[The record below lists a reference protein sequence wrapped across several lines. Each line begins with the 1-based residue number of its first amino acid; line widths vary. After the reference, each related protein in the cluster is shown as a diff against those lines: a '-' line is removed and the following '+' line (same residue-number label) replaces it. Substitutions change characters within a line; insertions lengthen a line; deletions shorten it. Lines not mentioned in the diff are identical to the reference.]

1 MINLLITGF
10 VIGLSSS
17 FHCIGMCG
25 PLALIAPIERKNKYT
40 EIRDTL
46 TYNFGRLI
54 SYSFLGFIVGVLGL
68 SFTLLLSG
76 QYISIIFG
84 TLMLLFAIQVYYPFF
99 TFQSKITD
107 QLTIQIGRIFSK
119 LKSYNLAY
127 PAVLFGII
135 NGFLPCAMV
144 YFGLLNAMSSHNN
157 LISIYAMIAF
167 GIGTMPAMLALGFI
181 KQKKI
186 ISKLYFKKAV
196 PFLLIIAALLTI
208 LRGLGLGIPLISP
221 SITDSN
227 SSHQNPKMECCKA
240 PK

>member
-1 MINLLITGF
+1 MINLLVTGF
-10 VIGLSSS
+10 IIGLSSS

-46 TYNFGRLI
+46 SYNFGRLI
-54 SYSFLGFIVGVLGL
+54 SYSFLGLIVGLLGL

-84 TLMLLFAIQVYYPFF
+84 TLMLLFAIQVYFPFF

-144 YFGLLNAMSSHNN
+144 YFGLLNAMSSHNS
-157 LISIYAMIAF
+157 IVSIYAMIAF
-167 GIGTMPAMLALGFI
+167 GLGTLPAMLTLGFI
-181 KQKKI
+181 KQKKLL
-186 ISKLYFKKAV
+186 SKHNFKKAV
-196 PFLLIIAALLTI
+196 PILLIIAALLTI
-208 LRGLGLGIPLISP
+208 FRGLGLGIPLISP
-221 SITDSN
+221 SITDVSN
-227 SSHQNPKMECCKA
+227 THQHPKMECCKA
-240 PK
+240 PE